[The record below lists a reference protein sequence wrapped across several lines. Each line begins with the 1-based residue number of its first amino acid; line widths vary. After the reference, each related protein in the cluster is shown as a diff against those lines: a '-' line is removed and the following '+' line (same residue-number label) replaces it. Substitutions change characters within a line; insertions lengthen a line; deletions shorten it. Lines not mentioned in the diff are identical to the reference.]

1 MELFDNRYKQ
11 LDLIGR
17 GSFSEVWKVLDTET
31 NVIQALKIYRPEKG
45 ISNDGIEM
53 LKHEY
58 ALLNDPTHP
67 NLLRPSFFMFSGKK
81 NVPPYLILTFCEKGN
96 VSKLIRKLEEH
107 ELWRLIRDTASALAY
122 LHAKNPPI
130 IHQDIKPENILVS
143 NDGIYQLTDFGISIQ
158 AKSDNVQDADK
169 QMQSAGTISYMAP
182 ERFAPDSMPIMA
194 SDVYSLGVTLFELAS
209 GYLPFG
215 NSGGLAQLKE
225 NAEIPQVPWNYSSLL
240 KETIRDCLRQEPW
253 KRPIAAKLEEIANSA
268 LTEQPAASAPE
279 PAPVMT
285 SDAPH
290 VHQQVVN
297 EKPVEVPHT
306 QPIHQRPYKKIILGV
321 AAAILVVMA
330 GIWGFHAM
338 TDQDAQES
346 VEAVQLEETVLQE
359 QEQDFGSYDEVAE
372 PMEQEQSESPVEE
385 ETVQQESPPVIE
397 KPLTDSPKPVA
408 KEPQK
413 PKSSSIELGYAE
425 WKGETQNGKPHGYGT
440 MTFRSSHRIDSRDP
454 QCNIAENG
462 DKVEGNYSNGHLE
475 YGTWIKS
482 TGERI
487 QIFIGQ

>member
-1 MELFDNRYKQ
+1 MKLFDNRYEL

-31 NVIQALKIYRPEKG
+31 NVIQALKIYSPDKG

-58 ALLNDPTHP
+58 ALLNDATHP
-67 NLLRPSFFMFSGKK
+67 NLLRPSFFMFSAKSG
-81 NVPPYLILTFCEKGN
+81 VPPYLILTYCEKGN
-96 VSKLIRKLEEH
+96 VSKLIRQLDEQ

-130 IHQDIKPENILVS
+130 IHQDIKPENILIS
-143 NDGIYQLTDFGISIQ
+143 KDGIYQLTDFGISTE
-158 AKSDNVQDADK
+158 AKSDGIKDADK

-225 NAEIPQVPWNYSSLL
+225 NAEIPQIPWNYSPLL
-240 KETIRDCLRQEPW
+240 KETITSCLQQEPW
-253 KRPIAAKLEEIANSA
+253 KRPIATKLEEIAKSA
-268 LTEQPAASAPE
+268 LIEQPAVSAPE
-279 PAPVMT
+279 PT
-285 SDAPH
+285 SAMMPDTNDVQPPAT
-290 VHQQVVN
+290 
-297 EKPVEVPHT
+297 EKEPVEEFHL
-306 QPIHQRPYKKIILGV
+306 QPTPQIPYKNILIAIAVV
-321 AAAILVVMA
+321 ALVVIA
-330 GIWGFHAM
+330 GIWGYQAL
-338 TDQDAQES
+338 TAQDEVES
-346 VEAVQLEETVLQE
+346 VGAIVAEERVAQE
-359 QEQDFGSYDEVAE
+359 QEQVPAALEEVIE
-372 PMEQEQSESPVEE
+372 PTEKVEAESPAEE
-385 ETVQQESPPVIE
+385 EAVRQEPPQVIE
-397 KPLTDSPKPVA
+397 EPVADSPEPVA

-413 PKSSSIELGYAE
+413 PRASSIDLGYAE

-440 MTFRSSHRIDSRDP
+440 MTFRSAHRLDSRDP
-454 QCNIAENG
+454 QRNIAESG

-482 TGERI
+482 NGERI
-487 QIFIGQ
+487 QIYIGQ